1 MSNGTVQNR
10 SILPVM
16 SVIVGIIALAAVGW
30 GAALQMHS
38 KVVDERVKKLERR
51 LDEMDKAAKDAEA
64 AAARARRKARQ
75 AEANEHGPD
84 KTPEKS
90 PEKSK

>member
-16 SVIVGIIALAAVGW
+16 TVIIGIIALAAVGL
-30 GAALQMHS
+30 GAMLQVHS
-38 KVVDERVKKLERR
+38 RAVDDRIKKVERR
-51 LDEMDKAAKDAEA
+51 LDAMDKAAKDAEA

-75 AEANEHGPD
+75 AEAA
-84 KTPEKS
+84 EKAK
-90 PEKSK
+90 PAAK

>member
-16 SVIVGIIALAAVGW
+16 TVIVGIIALAGVGW

-38 KVVDERVKKLERR
+38 KAVDERVKKLERR